1 MATLTDPTGRG
12 RKARTIT
19 ATDPAT
25 GAQITRRTDRAY
37 VAAVVTDDL
46 KGQAY
51 AVAWAGRPDLAAKA
65 LAQRGGAANGYRLAP
80 VTGDPWATATPEP
93 AAAPAAPVAAATPEP
108 AATPAALTPAAAAA
122 LEARLWAREEAAA
135 AVTPAAP
142 AAPVATATPEPAAP
156 VATPD
161 PLAAAAA
168 DLVAALAGPVTPE
181 PLDPAGGL
189 ALTEFRAT
197 APGRPY
203 LAGDGVTLWAFE
215 TEALARAAAGLIA
228 ATGATPYLAGPGPL
242 GRPEPLG
249 PEPAPAAARVTLPGE
264 PPAAAPVPPA
274 PGGGV
279 AAHRAAA
286 AAGRPVSL
294 AALARDLGR
303 GLALASGGRIP
314 APAPAPT
321 GDPLEG
327 LPWDPGTPEARARVA
342 DQGRI
347 AARLHP
353 IAQAATGAGCTLP
366 PTWWSDGPA
375 LNGELPPMR
384 ALEALPLPT
393 LAAAAAALAALP
405 PVTEAQAQ
413 GLAYCR
419 AALRAAAAR
428 L

>member
-1 MATLTDPTGRG
+1 
-12 RKARTIT
+12 
-19 ATDPAT
+19 
-25 GAQITRRTDRAY
+25 
-37 VAAVVTDDL
+37 V
-46 KGQAY
+46 
-51 AVAWAGRPDLAAKA
+51 
-65 LAQRGGAANGYRLAP
+65 
-80 VTGDPWATATPEP
+80 
-93 AAAPAAPVAAATPEP
+93 APAAEP
-108 AATPAALTPAAAAA
+108 
-122 LEARLWAREEAAA
+122 
-135 AVTPAAP
+135 
-142 AAPVATATPEPAAP
+142 
-156 VATPD
+156 ATPD

-168 DLVAALAGPVTPE
+168 ELAAAVITP
-181 PLDPAGGL
+181 
-189 ALTEFRAT
+189 AT
-197 APGRPY
+197 P
-203 LAGDGVTLWAFE
+203 
-215 TEALARAAAGLIA
+215 EALATPEAWAIARAQAQAA
-228 ATGATPYLAGPGPL
+228 
-242 GRPEPLG
+242 R
-249 PEPAPAAARVTLPGE
+249 AAARVTLPGE

-303 GLALASGGRIP
+303 GLGLASGGRLP
-314 APAPAPT
+314 ARYGATGDLPARPAPAPT

-327 LPWDPGTPEARARVA
+327 LPWDPGTPAARARHA
-342 DQGRI
+342 EQGRI

-366 PTWWSDGPA
+366 PSWWSDGPA
-375 LNGELPPMR
+375 LNGELAPMR